1 MIVVLALLAG
11 LPLAAAATIDRV
23 AAVVN
28 DEVISL
34 TEVYELGGE
43 FIEERTAEAGGTGE
57 ARRKAELDVLD
68 TQIRRTL
75 ITQEM
80 NRLDIA
86 VSEADVD
93 AAVADIGRRNGLTVD
108 QLRVEVE
115 RTGLGWAAYRE
126 ELRESLRE
134 QKFQL
139 AVIYPR
145 ITVNDDELRDA
156 WRRLSNRADRP
167 EVVDLGAITLR
178 WPAGADEAAR
188 DALVAQADALVARV
202 RGGEDFAAVSA
213 EADQGPYGASGG
225 HMGTYRAG
233 ELMEALDAPAFA
245 LNKGEVSDPVV
256 LPVGVFVLYC
266 FDRQAE
272 PLPAFEDMKGELF
285 NQVYATRI
293 EDESDQWY
301 EQARR
306 RASVVVKLET
316 PAEK

>member
-1 MIVVLALLAG
+1 MLWPALLAG
-11 LPLAAAATIDRV
+11 LHLASASTIDRV

-34 TEVYELGGE
+34 SEVYELGGD
-43 FIEERTAEAGGTGE
+43 FIEERAAQAGGDGA
-57 ARRKAELDVLD
+57 ARRRAELEVLD
-68 TQIRRTL
+68 TQIRRSL

-80 NRLDIA
+80 SRLDIA
-86 VSEADVD
+86 VTEADLD
-93 AAVADIGRRNGLTVD
+93 AAVSDIAHRNGLSQD

-134 QKFQL
+134 QKFQMS
-139 AVIYPR
+139 VIYPR

-156 WRRLSNRADRP
+156 WRRLANSAERP
-167 EVVDLGAITLR
+167 EVVELGAITLR
-178 WPAGADEAAR
+178 WPAGADDAAKQ
-188 DALVAQADALVARV
+188 ALLDQAAGLVARV
-202 RGGEDFAAVSA
+202 RAGEDFAAVSA

-225 HMGTYRAG
+225 RMGTYHQG
-233 ELMEALDAPAFA
+233 ELMESLDGPAFA
-245 LNKGEVSDPVV
+245 LQPGQVSDPVS

-266 FDRQAE
+266 FDRKAE
-272 PLPAFEDMKGELF
+272 SLPAFEDMKGELF

-293 EDESDQWY
+293 EDEVVQWT

-306 RASVVVKLET
+306 RASVIIKLEQ
-316 PAEK
+316 PDAK